1 MYFSD
6 ISVYQIPSHFRP
18 KYTNLHQSHTNLA
31 RKPTILYMQS
41 AKSYAIHQYTKSYT
55 NFAKDMVIY
64 GDLCPLLYRLPFSI
78 FC

>member
-1 MYFSD
+1 
-6 ISVYQIPSHFRP
+6 
-18 KYTNLHQSHTNLA
+18 
-31 RKPTILYMQS
+31 MQS

-55 NFAKDMVIY
+55 IFAKDMVIY